1 MRVLGLAVIAVITFA
16 AHAEASCVS
25 VVQRCFCTQ
34 PTRVGVVVTE
44 AIDGGTATLR
54 VESSKQGLSVD
65 GGLSLPV
72 SSAEA
77 PGSRWLLLGDERR
90 PIDAA
95 GKVNCPEFP
104 GTPIEVESA
113 ASAAVSMSCFEEI
126 EAAGFKEPPCNDRG
140 TGCSSAPLA
149 LLPLLALGWLLR
161 RRSS

>member
-1 MRVLGLAVIAVITFA
+1 VIAVITFA
-16 AHAEASCVS
+16 THAEASCVS
-25 VVQRCFCTQ
+25 VVRSCFCTQ
-34 PTRVGVVVTE
+34 PTRVGVLVTE

-72 SSAEA
+72 SSDEA

-95 GKVNCPEFP
+95 GKVNCPQFP

-113 ASAAVSMSCFEEI
+113 ASAAVSATCFEEI
-126 EAAGFKEPPCNDRG
+126 EAAGFKEPRCIDRG
-140 TGCSSAPLA
+140 VGCSSAPLA

-161 RRSS
+161 RRLS